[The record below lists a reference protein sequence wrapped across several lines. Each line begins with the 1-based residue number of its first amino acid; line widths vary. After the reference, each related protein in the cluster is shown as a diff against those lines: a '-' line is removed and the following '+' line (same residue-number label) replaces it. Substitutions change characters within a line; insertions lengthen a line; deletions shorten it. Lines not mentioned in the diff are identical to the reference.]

1 MYANGEG
8 VEQDYDKA
16 RDWYQKAADAG
27 DPGAFYGLGMLYELG
42 LGVVQDYDK
51 ARGWYQKA
59 ADTGVEP
66 AKQALEDLR
75 RK

>member
-1 MYANGEG
+1 
-8 VEQDYDKA
+8 
-16 RDWYQKAADAG
+16 
-27 DPGAFYGLGMLYELG
+27 MLYELG